1 MAMRVLKVLTRCL
14 LLASLAWL
22 SACAP
27 APTSSVGVGNVRVD
41 LVEVLGRYG
50 DRLVE
55 NARGH
60 LHASQPVLAAS
71 FVDVDNMGSTSTF
84 GRQVSEIMAG
94 GLTRAGYPVLEVK
107 LRNSLFIKENTGELM
122 LSRELHHLSSA
133 HDAQAV
139 LVGTYARGGSYVY
152 VNARIVR
159 TRDSV
164 ILGSHNFR
172 LPLNRDITEMLP

>member
-1 MAMRVLKVLTRCL
+1 MRRLEVLCRSL
-14 LLASLAWL
+14 LMLSIVWL
-22 SACAP
+22 GACAP
-27 APTSSVGVGNVRVD
+27 VQTSSVGSGNVRVD
-41 LVEVLGRYG
+41 LVEVLGKHG
-50 DRLVE
+50 DLLVE
-55 NARGH
+55 NTREQ
-60 LHASQPVLAAS
+60 LQTTQPVLAAS

-84 GRQVSEIMAG
+84 GRQVAELLSG
-94 GLTRAGYPVLEVK
+94 GLTRGGYPVLEVK

-159 TRDSV
+159 TQDSV
-164 ILGSHNFR
+164 ILGSQNFR
-172 LPLNRDITEMLP
+172 LPLNRDINEMLP